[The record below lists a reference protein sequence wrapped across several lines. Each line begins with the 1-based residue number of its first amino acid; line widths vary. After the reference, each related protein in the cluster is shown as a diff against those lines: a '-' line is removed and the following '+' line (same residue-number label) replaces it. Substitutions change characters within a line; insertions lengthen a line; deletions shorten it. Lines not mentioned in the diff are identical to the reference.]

1 MIASLFLSLSSFVV
15 LFREMTRS
23 SLLMMYLL
31 LLHDSHS
38 RPLTCISS
46 PCIFGPRNGCAG
58 KLTYTVSTL
67 HAGELI
73 PASACA
79 LRILQYLLTESAL
92 LRVPFAMACNI
103 PGTYFFWYRALHEDV
118 SMCFLLRPL
127 LDSFSPFPSKT
138 SLLWLKGSIASRQA
152 LRLLRHSCV
161 PE

>member
-15 LFREMTRS
+15 LFREMTGS

-58 KLTYTVSTL
+58 KLTYTVSML

-73 PASACA
+73 PASAFA

-103 PGTYFFWYRALHEDV
+103 PGTYFFGTEHSTKMFLCVSFCALCLIPSLPFH
-118 SMCFLLRPL
+118 LRPPC
-127 LDSFSPFPSKT
+127 S
-138 SLLWLKGSIASRQA
+138 G
-152 LRLLRHSCV
+152 
-161 PE
+161 